1 MIPTPQ
7 RRDMFQGKRRVFE
20 NNFKFRNA
28 NREMIPTPQRRDM
41 FQGKRRVFENN
52 VKMMETH
59 EHIYKSIDVIK
70 AIKEEKDDVS
80 IR

>member
-1 MIPTPQ
+1 
-7 RRDMFQGKRRVFE
+7 
-20 NNFKFRNA
+20 
-28 NREMIPTPQRRDM
+28 MIPTPQRRDM

-59 EHIYKSIDVIK
+59 EYIYKSIDVIK